1 MEKAMDQIKEVID
14 AAVSWLLMP
23 ATLIGGA
30 GGLLSSIS
38 HRHGAARCG
47 FNAVCGAVV
56 ANIVFPVIARYC
68 PEPWHYTLF
77 FLSGIGGLKMV
88 ETVYGWLF
96 EDGLIRDVLKAFL
109 ERLSGKKGE

>member
-1 MEKAMDQIKEVID
+1 METIHELID
-14 AAVSWLLMP
+14 AAISWLLMP

-56 ANIVFPVIARYC
+56 ANIVFPVIERYC

-88 ETVYGWLF
+88 ETVYRWIF
-96 EDGLIRDVLKAFL
+96 DEGLAKDILKALL
-109 ERLSGKKGE
+109 ERLTGKKEG

>member
-1 MEKAMDQIKEVID
+1 MEQLRSILD
-14 AAVSWLLMP
+14 AALTWLLMP

-30 GGLLSSIS
+30 GGLLSSLS
-38 HRHGAARCG
+38 HKHGWTRCI
-47 FNAVCGAVV
+47 FDAVSGAVV

-96 EDGLIRDVLKAFL
+96 DDGLLKDFARSIL
-109 ERLSGKKGE
+109 EHLSGKNRQ